1 MKIRLTHLDG
11 KIPNLALMK
20 LSHWHKERGD
30 EVYFTKRSRK
40 DMFEPEYDRV
50 YGSSIFTFSEKKQKR
65 FLIDF
70 PNAIVGG
77 TGFDNGITIE
87 RMINQAVYEKYDYD
101 IYPDFEHSLGF
112 SQRGCRLK
120 CKFCVVSKKEGKNVH
135 SNWIDEIYR
144 GEPYPKNL
152 LLLDN
157 DFFGQEDWEK
167 KSQDIIDGGYKVS
180 FNQGINIRLV
190 DDQAAETLPHI
201 KYYDPKFKTRR
212 LYTAWDNLGDEK
224 IFLKGAEK
232 LAKNGIPMGHLMVY
246 MLIGFKKNET
256 WDDIFYRF
264 KILTD
269 LGCLPYPMVYNNKDR
284 ELKKFQRWVIMRHH
298 QFVPWEEYN
307 VSVRYVGGSK
317 KSEGYE
323 QVDMFG

>member
-1 MKIRLTHLDG
+1 MMKIRLTHLDG

-20 LSHWHKERGD
+20 LSHWHKSRDD

-70 PNAIVGG
+70 PKAIVGG

-87 RMINQAVYEKYDYD
+87 RLINQPVYEKYDYD
-101 IYPDFEHSLGF
+101 IYPDFEHSIGF

-120 CKFCVVSKKEGKNVH
+120 CKFCVVSKKEGVNVH

-157 DFFGQEDWEK
+157 DFFGQPDWK
-167 KSQDIIDGGYKVS
+167 KKAKQIIDGGYKVS
-180 FNQGINIRLV
+180 FNQGINIRLI
-190 DDQAAETLPHI
+190 DDQAAETLPEI
-201 KYYDPKFKTRR
+201 KYYDPKFKARR

-232 LAKNGIPMGHLMVY
+232 LAKNGIPMNHLMVY

-264 KILTD
+264 KMLVD

-284 ELKKFQRWVIMRHH
+284 QLKKFQRWVIMRHH
-298 QFVPWEEYN
+298 QFIPWEEYN
-307 VSVRYVGGSK
+307 VSVRYVGGSSK
-317 KSEGYE
+317 DSN
-323 QVDMFG
+323 QTSLFD

>member
-20 LSHWHKERGD
+20 LSHWHKQRGD

-40 DMFEPEYDRV
+40 DMFEPDYDRV
-50 YGSSIFTFSEKKQKR
+50 YGSSIFTFSEKKQQR
-65 FLIDF
+65 FLQSF

-77 TGFDNGITIE
+77 TGFENDITIE
-87 RMINQAVYEKYDYD
+87 NLIGLPVYEKYDYK
-101 IYPDFEHSLGF
+101 IYPDFEHSIGF

-298 QFVPWEEYN
+298 QFIPWEEYN

>member
-1 MKIRLTHLDG
+1 
-11 KIPNLALMK
+11 
-20 LSHWHKERGD
+20 
-30 EVYFTKRSRK
+30 
-40 DMFEPEYDRV
+40 
-50 YGSSIFTFSEKKQKR
+50 
-65 FLIDF
+65 
-70 PNAIVGG
+70 
-77 TGFDNGITIE
+77 
-87 RMINQAVYEKYDYD
+87 
-101 IYPDFEHSLGF
+101 
-112 SQRGCRLK
+112 
-120 CKFCVVSKKEGKNVH
+120 
-135 SNWIDEIYR
+135 
-144 GEPYPKNL
+144 
-152 LLLDN
+152 
-157 DFFGQEDWEK
+157 
-167 KSQDIIDGGYKVS
+167 
-180 FNQGINIRLV
+180 
-190 DDQAAETLPHI
+190 
-201 KYYDPKFKTRR
+201 

-298 QFVPWEEYN
+298 QFIPWEEYN

>member
-1 MKIRLTHLDG
+1 M
-11 KIPNLALMK
+11 
-20 LSHWHKERGD
+20 
-30 EVYFTKRSRK
+30 
-40 DMFEPEYDRV
+40 
-50 YGSSIFTFSEKKQKR
+50 
-65 FLIDF
+65 
-70 PNAIVGG
+70 
-77 TGFDNGITIE
+77 
-87 RMINQAVYEKYDYD
+87 
-101 IYPDFEHSLGF
+101 
-112 SQRGCRLK
+112 
-120 CKFCVVSKKEGKNVH
+120 
-135 SNWIDEIYR
+135 
-144 GEPYPKNL
+144 
-152 LLLDN
+152 
-157 DFFGQEDWEK
+157 
-167 KSQDIIDGGYKVS
+167 S
-180 FNQGINIRLV
+180 FNQGINIRLI

-224 IFLKGAEK
+224 VFLKGAEK

-256 WDDIFYRF
+256 WDDIFHRF

-269 LGCLPYPMVYNNKDR
+269 LGCLPYPMVYNNRDR

>member
-30 EVYFTKRSRK
+30 EVYFTKSSRRN
-40 DMFEPEYDRV
+40 MFEPEYDRV
-50 YGSSIFTFSEKKQKR
+50 YGSSIFTFSEKKQAL
-65 FLIDF
+65 FLANF
-70 PNAIVGG
+70 PGAIVGG
-77 TGFDNGITIE
+77 TGFDNGITVE
-87 RMINQAVYEKYDYD
+87 KLINKAVYEKYDYD

-157 DFFGQEDWEK
+157 DFFGQPDWKE
-167 KSQDIIDGGYKVS
+167 KSQQIIDGGYKVS
-180 FNQGINIRLV
+180 FNQGINIRLI
-190 DDQAAETLPHI
+190 DDQAAETLPEI
-201 KYYDPKFKTRR
+201 KYYDPKFKARR

-224 IFLKGAEK
+224 VFLKGAEK
-232 LAKNGIPMGHLMVY
+232 LAKNGIPMNHLMVY

-256 WDDIFYRF
+256 WDDIFHRF
-264 KILTD
+264 KVLTD

-284 ELKKFQRWVIMRHH
+284 ELKKFQRWVIMRHY
-298 QFVPWEEYN
+298 QFIPWEEYN
-307 VSVRYVGGSK
+307 VSVRYVGGSSK
-317 KSEGYE
+317 NFDQTSLF
-323 QVDMFG
+323 D